1 LTVQETGVTDLKQA
15 FGITLIIGAL
25 AALSGC
31 NKGGVDGSATG
42 GPTLLTVNGEN
53 ISYEQLNRHM
63 AKKPSVRVSSQSGVV
78 EANVAEPLD
87 FQALQ
92 DLIGQ
97 RVIMQLAKDEGV
109 FPSAADINTELEFR
123 KRLNANYIKQLT
135 ATGVA
140 FDTIKENLAIELAR
154 EKLLTKGITVTAKEA
169 DDYIKNNPTQF
180 MDPATADMLW
190 VFVKAKADQKRV
202 DDEIASGQSFAPIAA
217 RFSQYPNAAEQG
229 GKFPQRVI
237 SQMRPELQKVI
248 NETQLG
254 RVSKWLQLSDGFA
267 IFYIEKKTPAKPVA
281 LDADKKELVRR
292 SIARTR
298 GEQATD
304 LTKKII
310 DKIKASQ
317 IKVNDTALA
326 ELWKRAAE
334 SLAKQGKES
343 GSGSPAT
350 ANPSTANPP
359 TANPGTSGG

>member
-1 LTVQETGVTDLKQA
+1 MKQA
-15 FGITLIIGAL
+15 FGITFIIASL

-31 NKGGVDGSATG
+31 NKGGSTGSPAS
-42 GPTLLTVNGEN
+42 GPTLLSVNGEN
-53 ISYEQLNRHM
+53 ISYEQLNRHL
-63 AKKPSVRVSSQSGVV
+63 AKKPSIRVSTQSGVV

-97 RVIMQLAKDEGV
+97 KVIMQLAKDEGV
-109 FPSAADINTELEFR
+109 YPTAAEIDAELKFR
-123 KRLNANYIKQLT
+123 TKLNPTYLKTLNAS
-135 ATGVA
+135 GVM
-140 FDTIKENLAIELAR
+140 FETVKENLALELAR

-180 MDPATADMLW
+180 MDPASADLLW
-190 VFVKAKADQKRV
+190 VFVKAKGDQAMV
-202 DDEIASGQSFAPIAA
+202 DSEIASGQSFAPIAA
-217 RFSQYPNAAEQG
+217 RFSQYPGAAEQG
-229 GKFPQRVI
+229 GKFPQRAI
-237 SQMRPELQKVI
+237 SQMRPELQKVV
-248 NETQLG
+248 NETPIG

-267 IFYIEKKTPAKPVA
+267 IFYVEKKTPAKAVVMN
-281 LDADKKELVRR
+281 ADKKELVRR

-304 LTKKII
+304 LGKKVL

-334 SLAKQGKES
+334 NLAKQANQA
-343 GSGSPAT
+343 GSQAPTS
-350 ANPSTANPP
+350 ANPPTANPP
-359 TANPGTSGG
+359 TANPTTSGG

>member
-1 LTVQETGVTDLKQA
+1 MKQA
-15 FGITLIIGAL
+15 FGILLIIGAL
-25 AALSGC
+25 SALSGC
-31 NKGGVDGSATG
+31 NKGGAGASPAS

-53 ISYEQLNRHM
+53 ISWEQLSQHL
-63 AKKPSVRVSSQSGVV
+63 AKKPTIRVSTQSGVV

-97 RVIMQLAKDEGV
+97 KVIMQLAKDENV
-109 FPSAADINTELEFR
+109 FPTSAEVNTELEFR
-123 KRLNANYIKQLT
+123 KRLNPTYLKSLIASGIKFET
-135 ATGVA
+135 V
-140 FDTIKENLAIELAR
+140 KENLALELAR

-180 MDPATADMLW
+180 MDPASADLLW
-190 VFVKAKADQKRV
+190 VFVKAEADKAKV
-202 DDEIASGQSFAPIAA
+202 NSEIASGQSFAPIAA
-217 RFSQYPNAAEQG
+217 RYSQYPNAAEQG

-237 SQMRPELQKVI
+237 SQMRKELQDVI
-248 NETQLG
+248 IATPIG
-254 RVSKWLQLSDGFA
+254 RVSKWLALSDGFA
-267 IFYIEKKTPAKPVA
+267 IFYVEKKTPAKPVT

-304 LTKKII
+304 LGKKVL

-317 IKVNDTALA
+317 IKVNDAALA

-334 SLAKQGKES
+334 NLAKQGNQT
-343 GSGSPAT
+343 GGQPT
-350 ANPSTANPP
+350 TANPP
-359 TANPGTSGG
+359 SANPTTANPGTSGG